1 MTPTF
6 TCIHCGKIAP
16 RNYRV
21 KNKQK
26 YCPGKECQKA
36 RMRKW
41 KQKQYKTNPS
51 YREKC
56 KESQGRWRK
65 KYPSY
70 RFQKEYR
77 AKHPEYVERNR
88 ELQKER
94 NKRRKKE
101 RAPMILKTGALVLQ
115 PRDDGAYFL
124 SKVKKTMI
132 VNRNSLTLQPSID
145 GVYALFKINERKIVN
160 RNALLST
167 GSGP

>member
-51 YREKC
+51 YRE
-56 KESQGRWRK
+56 
-65 KYPSY
+65 
-70 RFQKEYR
+70 
-77 AKHPEYVERNR
+77 N
-88 ELQKER
+88 
-94 NKRRKKE
+94 
-101 RAPMILKTGALVLQ
+101 
-115 PRDDGAYFL
+115 
-124 SKVKKTMI
+124 VKKARG
-132 VNRNSLTLQPSID
+132 VGVRNIPHIDSKRNIGQSIP
-145 GVYALFKINERKIVN
+145 NM
-160 RNALLST
+160 
-167 GSGP
+167 